1 MSPVR
6 PFPVLHFTN
15 RCSSVLPTAGE
26 DDELAEDPQLHL
38 GVAVTLFVLT
48 TVLLYFSIDFM
59 VNSIDALTTTAG
71 VSKTFVALILL
82 PLPNCDLS
90 AIAHAMKDDMDA
102 TVTYTVG
109 KCLQTALLVTPLC
122 VLLSWGLGVEDI
134 TLSFDGFAVVSLFA
148 AILLLNFLIVEAKV
162 SW

>member
-1 MSPVR
+1 M
-6 PFPVLHFTN
+6 
-15 RCSSVLPTAGE
+15 
-26 DDELAEDPQLHL
+26 
-38 GVAVTLFVLT
+38 TLFVLT